1 MSAIITENF
10 RRNNTRLFL
19 NDISASAQTNGK
31 YYLGI
36 GKQDRWPAALQGTPP
51 ELIGEEN
58 ISYNVPVA
66 VGTRADELEVLNNL
80 STLVSLNALT
90 GVGRVIPAV
99 AWKSGNTYQTY
110 SSYNSAPFYPSGTLQ
125 PCYVTI
131 NGAIFLCL
139 KTGLN
144 ASGVAKPSTVAPTV
158 PTTSSVKYTPFT
170 TADEGTGSGYIWV
183 LVQDTPNT
191 QIIRNNTFTDIRTT
205 KLADAELSLSTTQ
218 CGGLV
223 TGFTIVNGGTNYVNT
238 GTPRSVLTLRINN
251 GFVANPSTTNLSTT
265 GIPLEFTVD
274 ASTGAITSVSFPSGW
289 PTFSGTNAAIGALFA
304 SIEFTGPGSNAKIVP
319 TIAPSKGFAYDP
331 SAVMPSWFAG
341 LSISLD
347 DSISGDN
354 FYSRYRQISI
364 VKNATVASGQ
374 TTAGTL
380 NALKYITLSDGQSIT
395 LSPEVNSSYLLN
407 AAGETI
413 GYADHY
419 DSVTKRLYFHQN
431 LSSGYKELPPTGSIK
446 IKSAAGIESLSYTYT
461 SINNGE
467 FINDGNAEVLFT
479 ENRSFITRSSGQT
492 EDLILIIQ
500 F

>member
-19 NDISASAQTNGK
+19 NDISAQSTQTNGK

-36 GKQDRWPAALQGTPP
+36 GKQDPWSST
-51 ELIGEEN
+51 EEN
-58 ISYNVPVA
+58 INFSIPVA

-90 GVGRVIPAV
+90 GIGRVIPAV
-99 AWKSGNTYQTY
+99 PWKSDNTGVYQAY
-110 SSYNSAPFYPSGTLQ
+110 SSYDSSRFYPSGALQ

-144 ASGVAKPSTVAPTV
+144 ASGVAKPSTVQPTV
-158 PTTSSVKYTPFT
+158 QSSKYAPFT
-170 TADEGTGSGYIWV
+170 TADAGAGSGYIWA
-183 LVQDTPNT
+183 LVQETPNT
-191 QIIRNNTFTDIRTT
+191 QVIRNNTFTDIRTT
-205 KLADAELSLSTTQ
+205 KLLDPELSASTTQ

-223 TGFTIVNGGTNYVNT
+223 TGFTVVNGGTGYVAPG
-238 GTPRSVLTLRINN
+238 GTNPSVLKLKVNDGFTATDRSATEITLNFTLGIGVDN
-251 GFVANPSTTNLSTT
+251 ATT
-265 GIPLEFTVD
+265 
-274 ASTGAITSVSFPSGW
+274 ITSVSFPAGW
-289 PTFSGTNAAIGALFA
+289 PTYVVNGTATNAALNALFA
-304 SIEFTGPGSNAKIVP
+304 SIEFSGSGSGATIVP
-319 TIAPSKGFAYDP
+319 TIAPPKGFAYDP
-331 SAVMPSWFAG
+331 SAVMTSWFAG
-341 LSISLD
+341 LSIGLD

-364 VKNATVASGQ
+364 VKNPTVESGQ
-374 TTAGTL
+374 ASAETL
-380 NALKYITLSDGQSIT
+380 NALKYITLSDDQTVS
-395 LSPEVNSSYLLN
+395 LAPEVNSSVLRN
-407 AAGETI
+407 AANQTV
-413 GYADHY
+413 GYADYY
-419 DSVTKRLYFHQN
+419 DAVTKRLYFHQN
-431 LSSGYKELPPTGSIK
+431 LSSGYRELPPTGSIT
-446 IKSAAGIESLSYTYT
+446 IGYESGTFSEIYNYT

-479 ENRSFITRSSGQT
+479 ENRSFISRASGQT

>member
-19 NDISASAQTNGK
+19 NDISARTNGK

-36 GKQDRWPAALQGTPP
+36 GKQDRWDND
-51 ELIGEEN
+51 EEN
-58 ISYNVPVA
+58 INFSVPVA
-66 VGTRADELEVLNNL
+66 VGTQADALEVLNNL

-110 SSYNSAPFYPSGTLQ
+110 SSYNNETFYPSGNLQ

-131 NGAIFLCL
+131 NGAIFLCI
-139 KTGLN
+139 KAG
-144 ASGVAKPSTVAPTV
+144 SSMSTVQPTV
-158 PTTSSVKYTPFT
+158 QSSKYAPFT
-170 TADEGTGSGYIWV
+170 LSGDGYTWV
-183 LVQDTPNT
+183 LVQETPST
-191 QIIRNNTFTDIRTT
+191 QIVRTNTFTDIRTT
-205 KLADAELSLSTTQ
+205 KLTGNEETNSIAQ
-218 CGGLV
+218 CGGVV
-223 TGFTIVNGGTNYVNT
+223 TGFTIIDGGEGYTTT
-238 GTPRSVLTLRINN
+238 GSTGSVLKLRVND
-251 GFVANPSTTNLSTT
+251 GFTSTNRSTTSVTLN
-265 GIPLEFTVD
+265 FTVGTD
-274 ASTGAITSVSFPSGW
+274 GAINSVSFPPGW
-289 PTFSGTNAAIGALFA
+289 PAYSGTRTNAAIGALFA
-304 SIEFTGPGSNAKIVP
+304 SIEFTGSGSGAKIVP
-319 TIAPSKGFAYDP
+319 TIAPPKGFAYDP

-364 VKNATVASGQ
+364 VKNPTVASGQ
-374 TTAGTL
+374 ESAGTL
-380 NALKYITLSDGQSIT
+380 NALKYINFPDTTDVDSLSVDN
-395 LSPEVNSSYLLN
+395 NSSVLKN
-407 AAGETI
+407 AAGEVI
-413 GYADHY
+413 GYADKLI
-419 DSVTKRLYFHQN
+419 TTTGAKKLYFHQN
-431 LSSGYKELPPTGSIK
+431 LSSGYRELPQSGFIEVGSG
-446 IKSAAGIESLSYTYT
+446 STEYVYT

-479 ENRSFITRSSGQT
+479 ENRSFITRASGQT

>member
-1 MSAIITENF
+1 MSAIITDNF

-19 NDISASAQTNGK
+19 NDISAQSTQTNGK

-36 GKQDRWPAALQGTPP
+36 GKQDRWSST
-51 ELIGEEN
+51 EEN
-58 ISYNVPVA
+58 IDFSIPVA

-99 AWKSGNTYQTY
+99 AWKTGNTYQAY

-131 NGAIFLCL
+131 SGAIFLCL
-139 KTGLN
+139 KAGSST
-144 ASGVAKPSTVAPTV
+144 STVQPSV
-158 PTTSSVKYTPFT
+158 QSSKYAPFT
-170 TADEGTGSGYIWV
+170 LSDGYIWA
-183 LVQDTPNT
+183 LVQETPGT

-205 KLADAELSLSTTQ
+205 KLTGTEETNSTTQ

-223 TGFTIVNGGTNYVNT
+223 TGFTIVSGGTGYTTT
-238 GTPRSVLTLRINN
+238 GSTPSVLKLRVND
-251 GFVANPSTTNLSTT
+251 GFTSTDRSTTSVTLN
-265 GIPLEFTVD
+265 FTVG
-274 ASTGAITSVSFPSGW
+274 SGGNITSVSFPAGW
-289 PTFSGTNAAIGALFA
+289 PTFSVTPGAAIGALFA
-304 SIEFTGPGSNAKIVP
+304 SIEFTGSGSGASIVP
-319 TIAPSKGFAYDP
+319 TIAPAKGFAYDP

-341 LSISLD
+341 LKVDLE
-347 DSISGDN
+347 DSVSGDN

-364 VKNATVASGQ
+364 VKNPTVASGQ
-374 TTAGTL
+374 ASAGTL
-380 NALKYITLSDGQSIT
+380 NALKYINFPDTTDVASLSGIDMT
-395 LSPEVNSSYLLN
+395 NSAVLKN
-407 AAGETI
+407 AAGEVI
-413 GYADHY
+413 GYADKLI
-419 DSVTKRLYFHQN
+419 TTTGAKKLYFHQN
-431 LSSGYKELPPTGSIK
+431 ISSGYRELPSSGSIEVG
-446 IKSAAGIESLSYTYT
+446 SGSTEYAYT

-479 ENRSFITRSSGQT
+479 ENRSFITRASGQT

>member
-19 NDISASAQTNGK
+19 NDISAQTNGK

-36 GKQDRWPAALQGTPP
+36 GKQDRWDND
-51 ELIGEEN
+51 EEN
-58 ISYNVPVA
+58 ITFTPPVA
-66 VGTRADELEVLNNL
+66 VGTQADASEVLNNL

-99 AWKSGNTYQTY
+99 AWKSGNTYQAY

-144 ASGVAKPSTVAPTV
+144 ASGVVKPSTVAPSV
-158 PTTSSVKYTPFT
+158 QSSEYAPFT
-170 TADEGTGSGYIWV
+170 LSDAGTGSGYIWV
-183 LVQDTPNT
+183 LVQEAPNT

-205 KLADAELSLSTTQ
+205 KLTGTEETNSITQ

-223 TGFTIVNGGTNYVNT
+223 TGFTIVSGGTGYTTT
-238 GTPRSVLTLRINN
+238 GSTPSVLKLRVNDGFTSTDRSATSVTLN
-251 GFVANPSTTNLSTT
+251 
-265 GIPLEFTVD
+265 FTV
-274 ASTGAITSVSFPSGW
+274 SGGAIDSVSFPAGW
-289 PTFSGTNAAIGALFA
+289 PAYSGSNAAIGALFA
-304 SIEFTGPGSNAKIVP
+304 SIEFTGSGSGAKIVP
-319 TIAPSKGFAYDP
+319 TIAPAKGFAYDP

-341 LSISLD
+341 LAISLD

-364 VKNATVASGQ
+364 VKNPTVEAGQ
-374 TTAGTL
+374 ESAGTL
-380 NALKYITLSDGQSIT
+380 NALKYINFPDTTDVAGLVVDA
-395 LSPEVNSSYLLN
+395 NSSVLKN
-407 AAGETI
+407 NAGEVI
-413 GYADHY
+413 GYADKLI
-419 DSVTKRLYFHQN
+419 TTTGAKKLYFHQN
-431 LSSGYKELPPTGSIK
+431 LSSGYRELPPSGSIEVG
-446 IKSAAGIESLSYTYT
+446 SGSTEYAYE

-479 ENRSFITRSSGQT
+479 ENRSFISRASGQT

>member
-19 NDISASAQTNGK
+19 NDISAQTNGK

-36 GKQDRWPAALQGTPP
+36 GKQDRWDND
-51 ELIGEEN
+51 EEN
-58 ISYNVPVA
+58 ISFNIPVA
-66 VGTRADELEVLNNL
+66 VGTQADALEVLNNL

-99 AWKSGNTYQTY
+99 AWKSGNTYQIY
-110 SSYNSAPFYPSGTLQ
+110 SSYNSATFYPSGALQ

-139 KTGLN
+139 KAGSST
-144 ASGVAKPSTVAPTV
+144 STVQPTV
-158 PTTSSVKYTPFT
+158 QSSKYAPFT
-170 TADEGTGSGYIWV
+170 LSDGYIWA
-183 LVQDTPNT
+183 LVQEAPGT
-191 QIIRNNTFTDIRTT
+191 QIIRNNTFTDISTT
-205 KLADAELSLSTTQ
+205 KLTGTEETNSTTQ
-218 CGGLV
+218 CGGVV
-223 TGFTIVNGGTNYVNT
+223 TGFTIVSGGTGYT
-238 GTPRSVLTLRINN
+238 TSGASPSVLKLRIND
-251 GFVANPSTTNLSTT
+251 GFTSTDRSTTSVTLN
-265 GIPLEFTVD
+265 FTVGSGGVID
-274 ASTGAITSVSFPSGW
+274 SVSLPASGW
-289 PTFSGTNAAIGALFA
+289 PAYSGSNAAIGALFA
-304 SIEFTGPGSNAKIVP
+304 SIEFTGSGSGAKIVP
-319 TIAPSKGFAYDP
+319 TIAPPKGFAYDP

-364 VKNATVASGQ
+364 VKNPTVASGQ
-374 TTAGTL
+374 ESAGTL
-380 NALKYITLSDGQSIT
+380 NALKYINFPDTTDVASLSVDT
-395 LSPEVNSSYLLN
+395 NSSVLKN
-407 AAGETI
+407 AAGEVI
-413 GYADHY
+413 GYADKLI
-419 DSVTKRLYFHQN
+419 TTTGAKKLYFHQN
-431 LSSGYKELPPTGSIK
+431 LSSGYRELPQSGNIEVGSG
-446 IKSAAGIESLSYTYT
+446 STEYAYT

-479 ENRSFITRSSGQT
+479 ENRSFITRASGQT

>member
-19 NDISASAQTNGK
+19 NDISAQSTQTNGK

-36 GKQDRWPAALQGTPP
+36 GRQDSWPEQTVAGTPP
-51 ELIGEEN
+51 VVIDETSTNFIP
-58 ISYNVPVA
+58 PVA

-99 AWKSGNTYQTY
+99 PWITGNVYQAY
-110 SSYNSAPFYPSGTLQ
+110 SSYNSAPFYPSGTSK

-139 KTGLN
+139 KTGPNILT
-144 ASGVAKPSTVAPTV
+144 GSTVV
-158 PTTSSVKYTPFT
+158 PFVQPSSKYAPFT
-170 TADEGTGSGYIWV
+170 LSDGYIWA
-183 LVQDTPNT
+183 LVQETPLT
-191 QIIRNNTFTDIRTT
+191 SIIRNNTFTDIRTT
-205 KLADAELSLSTTQ
+205 KLTGTEETNSTTQ

-223 TGFTIVNGGTNYVNT
+223 TGFTIVNGGAGYATGGTN
-238 GTPRSVLTLRINN
+238 PSVLKLKVND
-251 GFVANPSTTNLSTT
+251 GFTANDRSATEVV
-265 GIPLEFTVD
+265 PLTFTVD
-274 ASTGAITSVSFPSGW
+274 SNGAIDSVSFPAGW
-289 PTFSGTNAAIGALFA
+289 PAYSGTNAAIGALFA
-304 SIEFTGPGSNAKIVP
+304 SIEFSGSGSKATIVP
-319 TIAPSKGFAYDP
+319 TIAPPKGFAYDP

-341 LSISLD
+341 ISISLD
-347 DSISGDN
+347 DSVSGDN

-364 VKNATVASGQ
+364 VKNPTVEPGQAS
-374 TTAGTL
+374 AGTL
-380 NALKYITLSDGQSIT
+380 NALKYITLSGTPTIS
-395 LSPEVNSSYLLN
+395 LGVNSSVLRN
-407 AAGETI
+407 AAGQTV
-413 GYADHY
+413 GYADYY
-419 DSVTKRLYFHQN
+419 DAVTKKLYFHQN
-431 LSSGYKELPPTGSIK
+431 QSSGYRELPSSTANGSSRVIK
-446 IKSAAGIESLSYTYT
+446 IGSAATEYAYT

-479 ENRSFITRSSGQT
+479 ENRSFITRASGQT

>member
-19 NDISASAQTNGK
+19 NDISAQTNGK

-36 GKQDRWPAALQGTPP
+36 GKQDRWD
-51 ELIGEEN
+51 IDEEN
-58 ISYNVPVA
+58 ISFNVPVA

-110 SSYNSAPFYPSGTLQ
+110 SSYNSATFYPSGTLQ

-139 KTGLN
+139 KAGSST
-144 ASGVAKPSTVAPTV
+144 STVQPTV
-158 PTTSSVKYTPFT
+158 QSSKYAPFT
-170 TADEGTGSGYIWV
+170 LSDGYIWA
-183 LVQDTPNT
+183 LVQEAPGT

-205 KLADAELSLSTTQ
+205 KLTDPELSLSTAQ
-218 CGGLV
+218 CGGV
-223 TGFTIVNGGTNYVNT
+223 VSGFTIVSGGTGYTT
-238 GTPRSVLTLRINN
+238 GGLTPSVLKLRVNDGFTSTDRSATSVTLN
-251 GFVANPSTTNLSTT
+251 
-265 GIPLEFTVD
+265 FTV
-274 ASTGAITSVSFPSGW
+274 GAGGVIDSISLPVSGW
-289 PTFSGTNAAIGALFA
+289 PAYSATPGAAIGALFA
-304 SIEFTGPGSNAKIVP
+304 SIEFTGPGSGAKIVP

-347 DSISGDN
+347 DNISGDN

-380 NALKYITLSDGQSIT
+380 NALKYITLSDGQSVT

-407 AAGETI
+407 ATGETI
-413 GYADHY
+413 GYADYY
-419 DSVTKRLYFHQN
+419 DAVNKRLYFHQN
-431 LSSGYKELPPTGSIK
+431 LSSGYRELPPTGSIR
-446 IKSAAGIESLSYTYT
+446 IKSTAPAGSVSESYTYT

-479 ENRSFITRSSGQT
+479 ENRSFITRTSGQT

>member
-19 NDISASAQTNGK
+19 NDISAQTNGK

-36 GKQDRWPAALQGTPP
+36 GKQDRWDNDEENLNFTPP
-51 ELIGEEN
+51 
-58 ISYNVPVA
+58 VA
-66 VGTRADELEVLNNL
+66 AGTQADASEVLNNL

-99 AWKSGNTYQTY
+99 AWKSGNIYQAY
-110 SSYNSAPFYPSGTLQ
+110 SSYNSAPFYPSGNLQ

-139 KTGLN
+139 KPGSTT
-144 ASGVAKPSTVAPTV
+144 STVQPTV
-158 PTTSSVKYTPFT
+158 QSTKYAPFSSIS
-170 TADEGTGSGYIWV
+170 DGYIWA
-183 LVQDTPNT
+183 LVQEAPST
-191 QIIRNNTFTDIRTT
+191 QIIRNNTFTDISTT
-205 KLADAELSLSTTQ
+205 KLTGTEQNNSTAQ

-223 TGFTIVNGGTNYVNT
+223 TGFTIVDGGTGYTTT
-238 GTPRSVLTLRINN
+238 GPTPSVLKLRVNDGFTLTDR
-251 GFVANPSTTNLSTT
+251 STTSVTLN
-265 GIPLEFTVD
+265 FTV
-274 ASTGAITSVSFPSGW
+274 SGGAIDSVSFPAGW
-289 PTFSGTNAAIGALFA
+289 PAYSGSNAAIGALFA
-304 SIEFTGPGSNAKIVP
+304 SIEFTGSGSGAKIVP
-319 TIAPSKGFAYDP
+319 TIAPPKGFAYDP

-341 LSISLD
+341 ISISLN

-364 VKNATVASGQ
+364 IKNPTVTAGQ
-374 TTAGTL
+374 ESAGTL
-380 NALKYITLSDGQSIT
+380 NALKYINFPDTTDVTSLSGIDMTNSAV
-395 LSPEVNSSYLLN
+395 LKNSASEV
-407 AAGETI
+407 I
-413 GYADHY
+413 GYADKLI
-419 DSVTKRLYFHQN
+419 TTTGAKKLYFHQN
-431 LSSGYKELPPTGSIK
+431 LSSGYRELPLSGSMTIK
-446 IKSAAGIESLSYTYT
+446 VGSGSTEYVYT

-479 ENRSFITRSSGQT
+479 ENRSFITRASGQT

>member
-19 NDISASAQTNGK
+19 NDISAQTNGK

-36 GKQDRWPAALQGTPP
+36 GKQDRWDND
-51 ELIGEEN
+51 EEN
-58 ISYNVPVA
+58 ISFNVPVA
-66 VGTRADELEVLNNL
+66 VGTQADALEVLNNL

-90 GVGRVIPAV
+90 GIGRVIPAV
-99 AWKSGNTYQTY
+99 AWKTGNTYQAY
-110 SSYNSAPFYPSGTLQ
+110 SSYNSAPFYPSGNLQ

-131 NGAIFLCL
+131 SGAIFLCL
-139 KTGLN
+139 KAGSST
-144 ASGVAKPSTVAPTV
+144 STVQPTV
-158 PTTSSVKYTPFT
+158 QSSKYAPFT
-170 TADEGTGSGYIWV
+170 LSDGYIWA
-183 LVQDTPNT
+183 LVQEAPST

-205 KLADAELSLSTTQ
+205 KLTGTEETNSTTQ

-223 TGFTIVNGGTNYVNT
+223 TGFTIINGGTGYTTT
-238 GTPRSVLTLRINN
+238 GLTPSVLKLRVND
-251 GFVANPSTTNLSTT
+251 GFTATDRSTTSVTLN
-265 GIPLEFTVD
+265 FTV
-274 ASTGAITSVSFPSGW
+274 SSGGAIDTVSFPAGW
-289 PTFSGTNAAIGALFA
+289 PTFSGSNAAIGALFA
-304 SIEFTGPGSNAKIVP
+304 SIEFTGSGSGAKIVP
-319 TIAPSKGFAYDP
+319 TIAPPKGFAYDP

-364 VKNATVASGQ
+364 VKNPTVASGQ
-374 TTAGTL
+374 ESAGTL
-380 NALKYITLSDGQSIT
+380 NALKYINFPDTTDVASLSVDT
-395 LSPEVNSSYLLN
+395 NSSVLKN
-407 AAGETI
+407 AAGEVI
-413 GYADHY
+413 GYADKLI
-419 DSVTKRLYFHQN
+419 TTTGAKKLYFHQN
-431 LSSGYKELPPTGSIK
+431 LSSGYRELPSSGSMT
-446 IKSAAGIESLSYTYT
+446 IEVGSGSTEYVYT

-479 ENRSFITRSSGQT
+479 ENRSFITRASGQT